1 MQMAEIRKFLSIGQM
16 APVLMRLADADAAAI
31 TAARPDHVILLGCDM
46 AAFGAAVKEA
56 LAPLDAAG
64 RVVDAE
70 AMMAD
75 QMPLDLLAAFAQVTL
90 DAYRTGAA

>member
-1 MQMAEIRKFLSIGQM
+1 
-16 APVLMRLADADAAAI
+16 
-31 TAARPDHVILLGCDM
+31 
-46 AAFGAAVKEA
+46 
-56 LAPLDAAG
+56 
-64 RVVDAE
+64 VVDAE